1 MSDNFLHIYAQTDWH
16 SESFIVGTTPALK
29 ALRDA
34 IDQAL
39 EKNSAVTESM
49 VNDGE
54 GFDIVVACVDN
65 LEEFDKLSVPYT
77 SDIAKEHNSAA
88 KDPWE
93 IFNAVKAMR
102 EAQDARRKRQQK
114 KNKNKFHDLGGEG

>member
-1 MSDNFLHIYAQTDWH
+1 MSDNFLHIYAQSDWH
-16 SESFIVGTTPALK
+16 GESFLVGTTHALK

-39 EKNSAVTESM
+39 EKDTAVVESM

-54 GFDIVVACVDN
+54 GFDIVVARIDN
-65 LEEFDKLSVPYT
+65 QEEFDKLSVPYT
-77 SDIAKEHNSAA
+77 SDIAQEHNPHA
-88 KDPWE
+88 KNPWE
-93 IFNAVKAMR
+93 IFNVLKALR
-102 EAQDARRKRQQK
+102 EAQDARRRRQQK